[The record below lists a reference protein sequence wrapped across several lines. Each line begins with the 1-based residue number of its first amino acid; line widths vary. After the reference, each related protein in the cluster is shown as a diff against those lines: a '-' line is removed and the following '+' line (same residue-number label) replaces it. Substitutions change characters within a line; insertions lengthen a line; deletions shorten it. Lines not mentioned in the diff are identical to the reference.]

1 MENEELNKIIERLN
15 SVVEKYEKGIK
26 RRYDEEWARGFMIAL
41 VDHKVITEDEYRKI
55 RDSIDWKMI

>member
-15 SVVEKYEKGIK
+15 SVVEKYEKGMK
-26 RRYDEEWARGFMIAL
+26 RRYREWWAMGFLVAL